1 MSFQA
6 YLDNIKA
13 KTGKT
18 PDDFR
23 VIAEENG
30 LLQEGT
36 KTSQIVAWLKADFD
50 LGHGHA
56 MAIVQAWKSATH
68 PKSSLEEQIDRHFG
82 GSKASW
88 RNVYNQLVDDLQQF
102 GPDITISP
110 TQSYISLVR
119 NGKKFAIVQV
129 TSDRMDL
136 GIKLKGKPAEG
147 RLEEAGKW
155 NAMVTHR
162 VRLDDPND
170 LDPEV
175 IVWLR
180 QAYDKA

>member
-50 LGHGHA
+50 LGRGHA
-56 MAIVQAWKSATH
+56 MAIVRAWKSATQ
-68 PKSSLEEQIDRHFG
+68 PKSSLEEQIDRHFS

-88 RNVYNQLVDDLQQF
+88 RTVYDQLMDDLRQF
-102 GPDITISP
+102 GSDVAVSP
-110 TQSYISLVR
+110 TQSYISIVR

-136 GIKLKGKPAEG
+136 GIKLKGIPVEG
-147 RLEEAGKW
+147 RLEEADKW

-162 VRLDDPND
+162 VRIDDPKEI
-170 LDPEV
+170 DPEV
-175 IVWLR
+175 IAWLR
-180 QAYDKA
+180 QAYDKV